1 MDQLSLEQIDDLE
14 NFILNNNSHDS
25 PAISPHH
32 QEMQRETLSK
42 VKNGPNRSYKVFGGN
57 GFSSY
62 AYYKAENGKIYLIT
76 SFTGELTSYSIIA

>member
-1 MDQLSLEQIDDLE
+1 MNQLSLEQIDDLE
-14 NFILNNNSHDS
+14 LFISKNNSNDS

-42 VKNGPNRSYKVFGGN
+42 VKNGPCGSYQIFGGN

-62 AYYKAENGKIYLIT
+62 AYYKAQNGKSYLIT
-76 SFTGELTSYSIIA
+76 SFTGELTSYSILA